1 MTLHKIDREK
11 LAEALH
17 FQREFLERIR
27 ADGSKAIG
35 TAEIIT
41 KAAENWL
48 TITDPAYISLLKS
61 ICNVLDD
68 TAKRFSGTPD
78 DDDAELENDARNYS
92 VALKAMIA
100 KAGEP

>member
-1 MTLHKIDREK
+1 MTKLHKIDREK

-48 TITDPAYISLLKS
+48 TITDPGFEVSDGMYDSGSEAFNAPIGMAPANTRV
-61 ICNVLDD
+61 CN
-68 TAKRFSGTPD
+68 AMRMRKAF
-78 DDDAELENDARNYS
+78 
-92 VALKAMIA
+92 KAMIA